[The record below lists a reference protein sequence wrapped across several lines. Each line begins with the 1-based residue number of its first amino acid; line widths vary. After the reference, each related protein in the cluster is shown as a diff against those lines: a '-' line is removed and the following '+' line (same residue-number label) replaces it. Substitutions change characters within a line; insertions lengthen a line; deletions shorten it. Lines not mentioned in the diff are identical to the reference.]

1 MRQKAIEM
9 EKTALDLRERAK
21 PFVEAL
27 APLNVEMRA
36 KVVAAVKEAGQKA
49 LAEQRQVMLQKQA
62 TRQKARGKDLGR

>member
-1 MRQKAIEM
+1 
-9 EKTALDLRERAK
+9 
-21 PFVEAL
+21 
-27 APLNVEMRA
+27 MRA